1 MAKNIV
7 NPFLKRYP
15 PNNRFSATG
24 FASQIEQICNYEVFG
39 DSITDKESYRLNLV
53 SMRGEMSKM
62 AGSNSKGV
70 YMFED
75 GKYDKS
81 KDYSVALRPD
91 ISLVQLDEV
100 IEKLSSELEIA
111 TKEQKKQ
118 IQQELDKAQMKKTEL
133 VAQQTSS
140 VASNSAE

>member
-1 MAKNIV
+1 MAKNIS

-15 PNNRFSATG
+15 PNNRFYSTG
-24 FASQIEQICNYEVFG
+24 FSRQIEQICNYEVFG

-62 AGSNSKGV
+62 AGSSSKGV
-70 YMFED
+70 YMFDD

-81 KDYSVALRPD
+81 KDFSVALRPD

-100 IEKLSSELEIA
+100 IEKLSIELENA

-118 IQQELDKAQMKKTEL
+118 IQQELDKAQVKKTEL
-133 VAQQTSS
+133 IAQQNSS
-140 VASNSAE
+140 PASNSVE